1 MLSPDTM
8 SHKAN
13 SLGTAKR
20 AEIRRMNVRLSVGT
34 VWNKGNGTRTIGWC
48 MVFLGMVAG
57 ASCTR
62 SAAENTAATRTTL
75 TVATDEAG
83 PRTRAT
89 LTAHVATPDLA
100 GAPSGVVNF
109 RAEQTDPHADLGS
122 AFLDGE
128 GNASLRTDS
137 FSAGD
142 HQVIAIYKGQTGYLT
157 STSEPQRVH
166 ANVSTVAGFTIAATP
181 TSLSTPVGGFVSSVV
196 TVTPVNGFNSYVN
209 LSCTGLPVN
218 TTCTFT
224 PLSVPASCT
233 TTCVPGTS
241 VMQIQTLAPSPPTT
255 ALNAGG
261 SGMQRYAFV
270 LPALFGLLGLGA
282 RRRRIFRNLAL
293 GLLAFAGAMS
303 MTACAQR
310 YKYLNHGPPDN
321 TGTPVG
327 SYTVTIQAQS
337 STGAETTTPPAYPQI
352 TLTIT
357 AATT

>member
-1 MLSPDTM
+1 
-8 SHKAN
+8 
-13 SLGTAKR
+13 
-20 AEIRRMNVRLSVGT
+20 MNVRLSVGT
-34 VWNKGNGTRTIGWC
+34 VWNKGNGMRTIGWC

-57 ASCTR
+57 TSCTR
-62 SAAENTAATRTTL
+62 SAAENTAETRTTL
-75 TVATDEAG
+75 TVASEDAG

-89 LTAHVATPDLA
+89 LTAHVVTPDLT

-109 RAEQTDPHADLGS
+109 RAEQTDLGS

-166 ANVSTVAGFTIAATP
+166 ANVSTVAGFTLAATP

-209 LSCTGLPVN
+209 LSCSGLPIN

-233 TTCVPGTS
+233 TTCVPGSS

-255 ALNAGG
+255 AQNADG

-270 LPALFGLLGLGA
+270 LLGLVGLGA
-282 RRRRIFRNLAL
+282 RRGRTWRNLAL

-327 SYTVTIQAQS
+327 SYTVTIEAQS
-337 STGAETTTPPAYPQI
+337 STGAATTTPPSYPQI

>member
-1 MLSPDTM
+1 
-8 SHKAN
+8 
-13 SLGTAKR
+13 
-20 AEIRRMNVRLSVGT
+20 MNVRLSVGA
-34 VWNKGNGTRTIGWC
+34 VWNKGNGMRTVGWC

-57 ASCTR
+57 TSCTR
-62 SAAENTAATRTTL
+62 SAAENTAQTRTTL
-75 TVATDEAG
+75 TVAMEDGG
-83 PRTRAT
+83 PRTKAT
-89 LTAHVATPDLA
+89 LTAHVATPDLT

-109 RAEQTDPHADLGS
+109 RAGQADLGS
-122 AFLDGE
+122 AFLDGD
-128 GNASLRTDS
+128 GNASLRTDNL
-137 FSAGD
+137 SAGD

-157 STSEPQRVH
+157 STSEPQKVH
-166 ANVSTVAGFTIAATP
+166 ANVSTVAGFTLAATP

-209 LSCTGLPVN
+209 LSCSGLPVN

-233 TTCVPGTS
+233 TTCVPGSS

-255 ALNAGG
+255 AQNADG
-261 SGMQRYAFV
+261 SVMRRYAFV
-270 LPALFGLLGLGA
+270 FPAVLGLVGLGA
-282 RRRRIFRNLAL
+282 RRSRAWRNLAL
-293 GLLAFAGAMS
+293 GLLVFAGAMS

-310 YKYLNHGPPDN
+310 YRYLNHGPPDN

-327 SYTVTIQAQS
+327 SYIVTIEAQS
-337 STGAETTTPPAYPQI
+337 STGAATTTPPSYPQV

>member
-1 MLSPDTM
+1 
-8 SHKAN
+8 
-13 SLGTAKR
+13 
-20 AEIRRMNVRLSVGT
+20 MNVRLSVGT
-34 VWNKGNGTRTIGWC
+34 VWNKGNGMRTIGWC

-57 ASCTR
+57 ASFTR
-62 SAAENTAATRTTL
+62 SAAENTAETRTTL
-75 TVATDEAG
+75 TAATNNEG

-89 LTAHVATPDLA
+89 LTAHVATPARA

-109 RAEQTDPHADLGS
+109 RAEQTDLGS

-137 FSAGD
+137 FSAGN

-157 STSEPQRVH
+157 STSEPQRLH
-166 ANVSTVAGFTIAATP
+166 ANVSTVAGFTVAATP
-181 TSLSTPVGGFVSSVV
+181 TSLSTAVGGFVSSVV

-209 LSCTGLPVN
+209 LSCQGLPVN

-224 PLSVPASCT
+224 PVSVPASCT
-233 TTCVPGTS
+233 TSASGVETCVPGSS

-255 ALNAGG
+255 ALNDSG

-270 LPALFGLLGLGA
+270 FPALLGIAGLGA
-282 RRRRIFRNLAL
+282 CRRRTWRNLAL

-303 MTACAQR
+303 MTACSQR
-310 YKYLNHGPPDN
+310 YNYLNHGPPDN
-321 TGTPVG
+321 TGTPLG
-327 SYTVTIQAQS
+327 SYTVTVEAQS
-337 STGAETTTPPAYPQI
+337 STGAETTTPPTQPQI